1 MIDRSV
7 KCKRQLAFELQ
18 SSRSN
23 NYDCNET
30 CTLNQGKSSGS
41 LNTGSFCMMYGKKSA

>member
-23 NYDCNET
+23 NYDYNET
-30 CTLNQGKSSGS
+30 CTLNHGKSSGS
-41 LNTGSFCMMYGKKSA
+41 SSFCMMYGKKSA